1 MSIKWQHV
9 LIYAPAQ
16 REISFWPVEIK
27 KDLGSVLTLLQK
39 GTSVGMP
46 DVRPM
51 ASVSKGVS
59 EIRISDGTG
68 VYRAF
73 FVVWTDAGILVFH
86 GFKKKT
92 QTTPKSEI
100 ETARKR
106 LKAFLEELDL

>member
-1 MSIKWQHV
+1 MSIKWQSV
-9 LIYAPAQ
+9 LIYDTAQ
-16 REISFWPVEIK
+16 REISSWPVDVK

-51 ASVSKGVS
+51 PSVGKGVS
-59 EIRISDGTG
+59 EIRVSDGSGT
-68 VYRAF
+68 YRAF

-92 QTTPKSEI
+92 QSTPRAEI
-100 ETARKR
+100 ETAKKR
-106 LKAFLEELDL
+106 LKAFLEELNI